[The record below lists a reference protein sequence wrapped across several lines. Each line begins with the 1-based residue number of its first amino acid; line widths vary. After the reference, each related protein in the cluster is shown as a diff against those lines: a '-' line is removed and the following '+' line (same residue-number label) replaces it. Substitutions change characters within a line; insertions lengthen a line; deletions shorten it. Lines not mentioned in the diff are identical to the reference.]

1 MGLDIINRVIMT
13 TWGAPGERFWF
24 FGAAALAACMLALI
38 GLRSISDPLWS
49 DEFLTTSLLQANSLP
64 KLWAGIALG
73 IDGNPPL
80 YLTLL
85 WVVLHGLPQAV
96 STVVL
101 LKVIN
106 VGFAAGGVAVLYLLA
121 RRLASPAACWV
132 GVMMIV
138 TLGEAFTYVAS
149 ELRTYAL
156 YFLAASLAALLQQ
169 RLIEDR
175 CTLNLTLLAA
185 VNIGL
190 SMSHT
195 FGIVYVGIIAFAGWL
210 SEPRD
215 GRLLRAIIVAVIPSI
230 IAVLAWSPVLLGQLQ
245 VAKPY
250 TWIMPPSLSDLSETL
265 FRSNAVMWIA
275 IFESACLLSILAPEK
290 SRHPVQFRNVIIE
303 HRWQPA
309 RFIALLL
316 FGFTSF
322 TLYAWLFSRLVF
334 PLFVPRFFTPQIL
347 VTFALHVAFGAWLL
361 SKLESRR
368 GIIATLGIL
377 IVSLNVLMHNSV
389 SMHRQPICVNEQG
402 GYFESSQVHGDL
414 AVISDSPHIFLPR
427 ATYGV
432 HSEAY
437 RFPLDWD
444 VVLKYP
450 DQSRGNAVDYHIMNG
465 LRTWMPMTQVM
476 STEEILRKN
485 PQFLVVEMPL
495 RSWFRNLRATHDVV
509 AEKLAEVKL
518 SGAEDVSCT
527 LWRVTRVSPRTPL
540 RTEQMSKLSPVL

>member
-1 MGLDIINRVIMT
+1 MGLEIINRVIMT
-13 TWGAPGERFWF
+13 TWVSPGGKFWF
-24 FGAAALAACMLALI
+24 IGAAALAACTLALI
-38 GLRSISDPLWS
+38 GFRSISDPLWS

-64 KLWAGIALG
+64 KLWGGIALG

-85 WVVLHGLPQAV
+85 WLVLHGLPEAI

-101 LKVIN
+101 LKLIN
-106 VGFAAGGVAVLYLLA
+106 LGFAAGGVAVLCMLA
-121 RRLASPAACWV
+121 RRLASSAACWI
-132 GVMMIV
+132 GALMII

-156 YFLAASLAALLQQ
+156 YFLTASLAALLQQ

-175 CTLNLTLLAA
+175 CTLNLIPLAT

-190 SMSHT
+190 AMCHT
-195 FGIVYVGIIAFAGWL
+195 FGIVYVCIIALAGWL

-215 GRLLRAIIVAVIPSI
+215 KQLLRAIIVAIAPSI
-230 IAVLAWSPVLLGQLQ
+230 IAVIAWSPVLLGQLQ

-250 TWIMPPSLSDLSETL
+250 IWILPPSLSDLSDTL
-265 FRSNAVMWIA
+265 FRSNAVLWIS
-275 IFESACLLSILAPEK
+275 IFEAACLLTVFAPANNKHGIE
-290 SRHPVQFRNVIIE
+290 FRNVINE
-303 HRWQPA
+303 RRWQPA
-309 RFIALLL
+309 RFIALLFL
-316 FGFTSF
+316 GFTSF
-322 TLYAWLFSRLVF
+322 TLLAWLFSRLVF
-334 PLFVPRFFTPQIL
+334 PLFVPRFFTPQL
-347 VTFALHVAFGAWLL
+347 FTTFALHVAFGAWLL
-361 SKLESRR
+361 SNLGPRR
-368 GIIATLGIL
+368 EIIAALCIL
-377 IVSLNVLMHNSV
+377 IAPLMLNNVLVHTGA

-402 GYFESSQVHGDL
+402 GYFESSQVQGDL
-414 AVISDSPHIFLPR
+414 AIISDSPHIFLPR
-427 ATYGV
+427 ATYAV

-476 STEEILRKN
+476 STEEILRQN
-485 PQFLVVEMPL
+485 SQFLVVDMPL

-509 AEKLAEVKL
+509 AEKLSEVRL
-518 SGAEDVSCT
+518 SETDDISCT
-527 LWRVTRVSPRTPL
+527 LWKVTRVSHRTPL
-540 RTEQMSKLSPVL
+540 RAG